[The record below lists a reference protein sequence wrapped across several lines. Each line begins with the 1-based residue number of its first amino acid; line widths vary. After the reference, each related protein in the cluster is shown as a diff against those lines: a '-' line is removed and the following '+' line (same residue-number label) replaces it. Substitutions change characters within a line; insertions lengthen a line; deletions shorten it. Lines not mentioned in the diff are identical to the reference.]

1 MPQESACSATQIVQG
16 KLTLDALQSYK
27 ELPYYL
33 SATDRENAS
42 VEVSSRIAE
51 MRKRILE
58 KPNTPS
64 SSILSMELLDHGAD
78 ARTTFGVA
86 RRDLQAPATAP
97 AGVGGAADKAVS
109 AAGAASSPTPPKV
122 LALGPGLSAGNAS
135 AGSPHAAA
143 ESASTQPGPPAQSIL
158 AASDGSAEAKI
169 REYEDAMKQVDS
181 TEPSPATGGGGGSGG
196 KEKKKKK

>member
-1 MPQESACSATQIVQG
+1 MPC
-16 KLTLDALQSYK
+16 QSYK

-33 SATDRENAS
+33 SPSDRENAS

-86 RRDLQAPATAP
+86 RRDPQAPAPAP
-97 AGVGGAADKAVS
+97 ANVGGAADKAVLV
-109 AAGAASSPTPPKV
+109 AGAASSPSPPKV
-122 LALGPGLSAGNAS
+122 LALGPGLAAGNAS
-135 AGSPHAAA
+135 AGWPHAA
-143 ESASTQPGPPAQSIL
+143 ESASTQPEPPAQSIL
-158 AASDGSAEAKI
+158 AAGAASDGSAEAKI
-169 REYEDAMKQVDS
+169 REYEDAMKQVGS
-181 TEPSPATGGGGGSGG
+181 TEPSPAPGGGGGSGG
-196 KEKKKKK
+196 KQKKKKK